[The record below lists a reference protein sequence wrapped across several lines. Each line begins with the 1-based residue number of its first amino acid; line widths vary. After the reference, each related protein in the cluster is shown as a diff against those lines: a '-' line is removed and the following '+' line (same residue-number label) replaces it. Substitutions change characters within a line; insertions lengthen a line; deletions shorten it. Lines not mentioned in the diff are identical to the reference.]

1 MALNNWSFDAM
12 NFIQNLGMPQRLIA
26 AAVVMLILALLL
38 LRKRGSTGGKAS
50 APKTSSAKG
59 SKTSAKGDRRGAG
72 RGAKAT
78 SSDKKGRRGRRGKK
92 NADDDADDVTPTA
105 VGRMVPRLPSAAG
118 GGGDDPFAGAIG
130 SLDATQGSA
139 PTANGAVAEPGWPM
153 ADRAW
158 PTDGAAAPAAETDQT
173 TGVID
178 AVEELPADTDQTGW
192 VEEEIEGF
200 DPATG
205 WGEDTSQDGEPA
217 PVDETETEAE
227 ANAGWTDDG
236 ADWTSD
242 GATWETVDGDQQ
254 EESTWTTA
262 EEGTPQT
269 EWTNSEAEPEEAV
282 AAWDPVEDEPVAETE
297 TSFTDWGTDEANE
310 EAWTE
315 TPSEPIVDEQ
325 ADFAWDGGESTADV
339 VETPVLVA
347 ATMADEAADTMAVT
361 DTVADGFGEIAT
373 NMPLVFDDAPI
384 DESQQSLSGFD
395 QTVQS
400 SAAEALDAPAT
411 PVADEAFAAYDDAI
425 QADAPTSIDA
435 YGDIAIGE
443 VPMLAETTMSGFV
456 PLPSDVDQV
465 LVDVSEP
472 ISVSMPDLD
481 AVSADAIAVH
491 VAPEMTPQ
499 PEVVETIFDTPLMS
513 AEITAPP
520 VEAPHYEAP
529 QVTAEITAP
538 PVEAPHYEAPQ
549 VTAEI
554 TAPPVET
561 PHYEA
566 PQVTAEITAPPVE
579 APHYEAPSLETVD
592 ALIHGPA
599 ALRAPI
605 VEPAPVDDEPVVAE
619 VEEDIHLPAVPS
631 MVMSAPLRNPLDRW
645 AHLTPSSDMAAPV
658 SSPLRSWERL
668 VPGQPAARFGADA
681 PLEPIVSHVSAP
693 VAPAEQTP
701 ATTWWDSPDESQQ
714 TQRRGRFALGGYALC
729 PGHQVVSGV
738 TFRDCINPPPVD
750 WVIGPVSGPVPAGTL
765 VLNVDG
771 CMNCRVE
778 DLVVLMESG
787 FAPTTDG
794 FSLRLTGLQQG
805 PFAASGT
812 FVIH

>member
-1 MALNNWSFDAM
+1 M

-282 AAWDPVEDEPVAETE
+282 AAWDPVEDEPIAETE

-361 DTVADGFGEIAT
+361 DTVADGFGEIVT

-400 SAAEALDAPAT
+400 SAAEVADT
-411 PVADEAFAAYDDAI
+411 PVSPIVDEAFAAYDDAI

-520 VEAPHYEAP
+520 VEAP
-529 QVTAEITAP
+529 Q
-538 PVEAPHYEAPQ
+538 
-549 VTAEI
+549 
-554 TAPPVET
+554 
-561 PHYEA
+561 
-566 PQVTAEITAPPVE
+566 
-579 APHYEAPSLETVD
+579 YEAPSLETVD

-738 TFRDCINPPPVD
+738 TFRDCVNPPPVD

>member
-1 MALNNWSFDAM
+1 M

-72 RGAKAT
+72 RGAKTT

-139 PTANGAVAEPGWPM
+139 PTANGTVAEPGWPM

-361 DTVADGFGEIAT
+361 DTVADGFGEIVT

-400 SAAEALDAPAT
+400 SAAEVADTPAS
-411 PVADEAFAAYDDAI
+411 PIVDEAFAAYDDAI

-456 PLPSDVDQV
+456 PLPSDVDHV

-472 ISVSMPDLD
+472 ISMSMPDLD

-520 VEAPHYEAP
+520 VEAP
-529 QVTAEITAP
+529 Q
-538 PVEAPHYEAPQ
+538 YEAPQ

-566 PQVTAEITAPPVE
+566 PQITAEITAPPVE
-579 APHYEAPSLETVD
+579 APHYDAPSLETVD

-738 TFRDCINPPPVD
+738 TFRDCVNPPPVD